1 MKRKIFIRIIKLKN
15 QFSFMEKP
23 GFLTKKC
30 QPIKICHFVFQ
41 IGTINLN
48 LKSNNSYI

>member
-1 MKRKIFIRIIKLKN
+1 MKLKN

-30 QPIKICHFVFQ
+30 QPIKICYFVFQ
-41 IGTINLN
+41 IGTTNLN
-48 LKSNNSYI
+48 SKSNISYI